1 MLFNFVLERKMN
13 VEDELQYK
21 VYLLDE
27 QEKFLTETKEYTQ
40 KKEYQFPDS
49 LIDFLYVDFKPLM
62 EEFEQQGRDIE
73 NLYQKKDV
81 QYTRSVLDFLHRMAE
96 VHLYFEI
103 TYYVWKKR
111 FHQAEK
117 QEFKNITDLLPR
129 KQLTWIPSEAVEI
142 QRQVRDIFENCLDR
156 DLSKDAVNERLTI

>member
-1 MLFNFVLERKMN
+1 MA
-13 VEDELQYK
+13 DDLQYK
-21 VYLLDE
+21 VYILE
-27 QEKFLTETKEYTQ
+27 GQETFLTETKEYAL

-62 EEFEQQGRDIE
+62 GAFEQLGRDIE